1 LVTLVLKR
9 DAGFIFSLMKG
20 QIALMAIRQ
29 IAKMG
34 HPKLHKPASEVSDPT
49 DPEVA
54 RLAADMRDTLVW
66 IGAAGIAAPQIY
78 ESRRVV
84 VYRVLA
90 DRIPPGTALEPVP
103 WTVMINPVVT
113 PLTEEKGMIWERCLS
128 LPGLHGKVPRY
139 KQIRITFQTLEG
151 VEQERNVDDWHA
163 MLLQHECDHL
173 DGILYPMRMPDLSL
187 LAFNAEPGKLAEE
200 AARMSDLDP
209 ALRAMVD
216 AWPAREKW
224 LAD

>member
-1 LVTLVLKR
+1 
-9 DAGFIFSLMKG
+9 MP
-20 QIALMAIRQ
+20 IRQ

-34 HPKLHKPASEVSDPT
+34 HPILQKPAKAVDDPK
-49 DPEVA
+49 DPDIA
-54 RLAADMRDTLVW
+54 RLANDMRDTLAW

-78 ESRRVV
+78 DGRRVV

-90 DRIPPGTALEPVP
+90 ERIPPGVELEPVP

-113 PLTEEKGMIWERCLS
+113 PLSEEKGMIWERCLS

-139 KQIRITFQTLEG
+139 KKICIAFQTLNG
-151 VEQERNVDDWHA
+151 KDQEREVDDWHA

-173 DGILYPMRMPDLSL
+173 DGILYPMRMTDLSL
-187 LAFNAEPGKLAEE
+187 LAFNAEPGQLAEE
-200 AARMSDLDP
+200 AERTPSLDP
-209 ALRAMVD
+209 ALRALVE

-224 LAD
+224 LAG